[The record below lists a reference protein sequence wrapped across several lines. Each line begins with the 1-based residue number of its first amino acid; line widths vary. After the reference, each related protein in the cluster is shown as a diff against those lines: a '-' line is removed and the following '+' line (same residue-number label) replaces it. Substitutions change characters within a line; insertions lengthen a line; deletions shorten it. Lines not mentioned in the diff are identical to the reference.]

1 MVKPRQRQYPTV
13 KSTLNLFRESV
24 LVFISLIF
32 WVYCLT
38 VIVVYLGTLFK
49 LNIESVELVRVVLNI
64 EGSEIINLLIAMGF
78 FTIFI
83 FLLFIVRMIIN
94 KKAESNK

>member
-13 KSTLNLFRESV
+13 KSTLNLLRESV
-24 LVFISLIF
+24 LVLISLIF

>member
-1 MVKPRQRQYPTV
+1 MVKPRQRKYPTV
-13 KSTLNLFRESV
+13 TSTLNLFRESV
-24 LVFISLIF
+24 LILVSLVF

-49 LNIESVELVRVVLNI
+49 SNIESVSLIRVVLNI
-64 EGSEIINLLIAMGF
+64 ESRELINLLTSMGF

-83 FLLFIVRMIIN
+83 FLLFIIRMIIN
-94 KKAESNK
+94 KKADRYT

>member
-24 LVFISLIF
+24 LVLISLVF
-32 WVYCLT
+32 WIYCLT